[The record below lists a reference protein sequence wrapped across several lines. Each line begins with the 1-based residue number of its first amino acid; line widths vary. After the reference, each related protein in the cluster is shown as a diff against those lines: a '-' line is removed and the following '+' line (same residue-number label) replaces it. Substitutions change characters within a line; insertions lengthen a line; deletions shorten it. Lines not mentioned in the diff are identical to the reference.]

1 MNMYLYE
8 LRMNRKSALIWMAAL
23 AGVVALFMSMY
34 PTFAKDADQFKEM
47 LKSMPEEVLQAFGL
61 QIDSIATLLGF
72 YSYLFLYVLLCG
84 AIQAIHLGASI
95 VSKETREKTADF
107 LLTKP
112 VTRGKVLGMKAL
124 AALTVLLAT
133 NVVYFGAA
141 ALVAESVQGEPFS
154 YGAFTLINLS
164 LLFTQLIFLA
174 IGFAAALLMPR
185 LRTVLPMSLGVVFAF
200 FMLSAVGAT
209 TGDSKLRYLTPFQY
223 FDRAYI
229 VQHKGYE
236 PAFLIAGIVVI
247 AVCALFSLIRYLK
260 RDVHVG

>member
-8 LRMNRKSALIWMAAL
+8 LRMNRKSAFIWMAAL
-23 AGVVALFMSMY
+23 AGIAGLFMSMY
-34 PTFAKDADQFKEM
+34 PTFAEGAEQFKEV
-47 LKSMPEEVLQAFGL
+47 LRTMPEEVLQALGL
-61 QIDSIATLLGF
+61 QIDSMATLLGF

-107 LLTKP
+107 LLAKP
-112 VTRGKVLGMKAL
+112 VTRSKIIGMKAL
-124 AALTVLLAT
+124 AALTILLIT

-141 ALVAESVQGEPFS
+141 ALIAETVQRESFS
-154 YGAFTLINLS
+154 YSAFVLINLS

-174 IGFAAALLMPR
+174 VGFAAAMLLPR

-229 VQHKGYE
+229 VQHKEYE
-236 PAFLIAGIVVI
+236 LEFVVTGVIVI
-247 AVCALFSLIRYLK
+247 AVCALITVIRYLK
-260 RDVHVG
+260 RDVHVS

>member
-1 MNMYLYE
+1 MNMYRYE
-8 LRMNRKSALIWMAAL
+8 LRMNRKSAFIWMAVL
-23 AGVVALFMSMY
+23 AGVIGLFMSLY
-34 PTFAKDADQFKEM
+34 PTFAEDADQFQEL
-47 LKSMPEEVLQAFGL
+47 LKSMPEEVLQALGV
-61 QIDSIATLLGF
+61 QIESIATLLGF

-124 AALTVLLAT
+124 AALTVLIAT
-133 NVVYFGAA
+133 NVVYLA
-141 ALVAESVQGEPFS
+141 VATLIAEWVHREPFS

-174 IGFAAALLMPR
+174 IGFAAALLLPR
-185 LRTVLPMSLGVVFAF
+185 LRTVLPMSLGVVFTF

-229 VQHKGYE
+229 VEHNGYE
-236 PAFLIAGIVVI
+236 PAFLVAGIVVI
-247 AVCALFSLIRYLK
+247 AVCILFSFIRYVK